1 VTDAAANKAVVH
13 RLIDEVINHGRL
25 EVIDELFVP
34 EKAADAR
41 RWIAPFRRSF
51 PDVHMRV
58 VSLVAEGD
66 EVAGR
71 FTCSATHLGSWLG
84 HQATG
89 RRFMDVAEVYFYR
102 FREGLIADS
111 WGLEDNASRLLQ
123 LGLDV
128 ES

>member
-1 VTDAAANKAVVH
+1 VTDAAANKAVVR
-13 RLIDEVINHGRL
+13 RLIDEVINNGRL
-25 EVIDELFVP
+25 EAIDELFVP
-34 EKAADAR
+34 EKVAEAR
-41 RWIAPFRRSF
+41 RWITPFRRSF

-71 FTCSATHLGSWLG
+71 FTCSATHLGPWLG
-84 HQATG
+84 HPPTR

-102 FREGLIADS
+102 FRDGLIAES